1 MKITF
6 DAHGIMLEG
15 ETMTEK
21 DVIMGSQCRRDS
33 GRLPDIRFRY
43 GAAGR
48 LHLSF
53 GQERD
58 KDMEQLVSVFLRLME
73 LAAEEERREREQN
86 AFTARVE
93 TALKDLGFKLPKRR
107 CK

>member
-6 DAHGIMLEG
+6 DADGVMLEA

-21 DVIMGSQCRRDS
+21 DVILSSRCRRDS
-33 GRLPDIRFRY
+33 GRLPDIRFSY
-43 GAAGR
+43 GETGR
-48 LHLSF
+48 LRLSF
-53 GQERD
+53 RQERD
-58 KDMEQLVSVFLRLME
+58 KDMEQIVSVFLRLME
-73 LAAEEERREREQN
+73 LAAEEEMREREQN
-86 AFTARVE
+86 KFTARVE